1 MKERI
6 FEALLVK
13 NAEPYLKLPGFDR
26 HAFYSS
32 SSETLREFGDAVYFV
47 DIEWCKNADRVIYGS

>member
-13 NAEPYLKLPGFDR
+13 YAEPYLKLPGFDR
-26 HAFYSS
+26 NAFYSNS
-32 SSETLREFGDAVYFV
+32 PETIKEFGDAVYFV
-47 DIEWCKNADRVIYGS
+47 DADWQKKADRVIYGS